1 MAEDDNNG
9 ISYYLINVNVVDT
22 IKDEKPTI
30 ITNDITI
37 SINDK
42 FNDDFILKNVQAFD
56 TNNKDI
62 TDQIKIVKND
72 VVPLKTEKY

>member
-1 MAEDDNNG
+1 MVEGNNNG
-9 ISYYLINVNVVDT
+9 ISYYLINVDVVDT
-22 IKDEKPTI
+22 IKDEKTKI